1 MTKGLAISLFS
12 GAGGLDV
19 GVEQA
24 GFRTICSVE
33 KDPHCINTLR
43 ANAKRGKLIV
53 ELDTRAINPTG
64 LMGALGLAQGQ
75 LSLLHA
81 GPPCQPFSRAGKK
94 KGLDDDRG
102 CLIFEVVRFA
112 EATLPKAILIEQV
125 DGLLK
130 SGEAISELA
139 KKLEKLNYGVS
150 WSIMNAADAGVPQL
164 RRRLIIIAMQH
175 QTPAPLLSSPRIPRT
190 VADVIGDL
198 PLPISSEDED
208 GDIEN
213 HIDRT
218 PPRDRER
225 ISFVSE
231 GSWLSKEK
239 DAPPD
244 ILRNLTRKDTTK
256 FRRLAWNEP
265 SLTLRCGEIFY
276 HPCENRYLTPREY
289 MRLHGFQDNY
299 VLRGPIRG
307 RTGKVANLDQHRQ
320 VANSVPP
327 PLAKKVA
334 QEIKSQ
340 ICQ

>member
-1 MTKGLAISLFS
+1 MKKDLAISLFS

-64 LMGALGLAQGQ
+64 LMDALGLAQGQ

-94 KGLDDDRG
+94 RGLDDDRG
-102 CLIFEVVRFA
+102 CLIFEIVRFA

-130 SGEAISELA
+130 SDGVISELA
-139 KKLEKLNYGVS
+139 KRLEKLNYRVS

-175 QTPAPLLSSPRIPRT
+175 QTPAPLLSAPRIPRT

-198 PLPISSEDED
+198 PLPISSGDED
-208 GDIEN
+208 GGIEN

-218 PPRDRER
+218 PTRDRER

-307 RTGKVANLDQHRQ
+307 RTGTVANLDQHRQ